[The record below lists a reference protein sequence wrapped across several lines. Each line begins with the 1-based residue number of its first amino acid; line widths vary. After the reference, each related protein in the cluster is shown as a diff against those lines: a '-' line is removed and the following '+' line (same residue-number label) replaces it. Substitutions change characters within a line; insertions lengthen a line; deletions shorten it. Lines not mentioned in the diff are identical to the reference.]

1 MSLTT
6 KEKAR
11 NYVWSRIE
19 STERDLELLERD
31 IMDYKEGTGIL
42 TMDHLE
48 NAHRAAKSRQTV
60 FNYLFKLIET
70 DEE

>member
-31 IMDYKEGTGIL
+31 ITDYKERSGII
-42 TMDHLE
+42 TIEHL
-48 NAHRAAKSRQTV
+48 NDAHTAAKSRQTV

>member
-11 NYVWSRIE
+11 NYIWSRIE
-19 STERDLELLERD
+19 STEREYRQIHKDIENNMTGAVGRDELEIRLDATDRKLD
-31 IMDYKEGTGIL
+31 M
-42 TMDHLE
+42 
-48 NAHRAAKSRQTV
+48 

-70 DEE
+70 DE

>member
-1 MSLTT
+1 MTT

-19 STERDLELLERD
+19 SAERDLIAAERDLEEYNEKSNRLSL
-31 IMDYKEGTGIL
+31 
-42 TMDHLE
+42 DHIE
-48 NAHRAAKSRQTV
+48 NTYRAAVSRRLM

-70 DEE
+70 DED

>member
-19 STERDLELLERD
+19 STEREYRQIHEDIENNMTGAVGRDELEIRLDATDRKLD
-31 IMDYKEGTGIL
+31 M
-42 TMDHLE
+42 
-48 NAHRAAKSRQTV
+48 

-70 DEE
+70 DE

>member
-19 STERDLELLERD
+19 STEREYRQIHKDIENNMTGAVGRDELEIRLDATDRKLD
-31 IMDYKEGTGIL
+31 M
-42 TMDHLE
+42 
-48 NAHRAAKSRQTV
+48 